1 MSVHQVRDQRRNH
14 MRTMKGI
21 ALLSTT
27 LVASLALVSCSGS
40 TDNAGGDNGGSSG
53 ETHTMKL
60 ALNQTEE
67 HPSFIALEAF
77 AEDLAEATDGRWDI
91 QVYPNST
98 LGDQNEYL
106 QSVSDGVIDLAIVSA
121 PQLENLQ
128 KDFVIFSL
136 PTVFDSID
144 HQMATL
150 SDPAVVGDVYA
161 SLEESNNITVI
172 GGFTQGARN
181 MYTKDGL
188 VETPA
193 DLEGK
198 KIRVQES
205 PVFIAMIEALGG
217 SPTPM
222 AYSEVYTGLQSGVID
237 GAENNEISYAT
248 QKHFEVAPFYS
259 NTQHLIGA
267 DFLIINTD
275 TLGEMSE
282 EDRAAFD
289 AAWTTAWTDHTSMW
303 KTQTEDAIAEAKAGG
318 ATFGDVDTAAFTKA
332 LSPLL
337 DEFITTDSQQAL
349 YDAIRANAK

>member
-1 MSVHQVRDQRRNH
+1 
-14 MRTMKGI
+14 MRTMKSI

-27 LVASLALVSCSGS
+27 IVATLALASCSGAP
-40 TDNAGGDNGGSSG
+40 AGGGDGGG
-53 ETHTMKL
+53 DAGAKHTMKL
-60 ALNQTEE
+60 ALNQTED

-77 AEDLAEATDGRWDI
+77 AEDLSEATDGRWNVE
-91 QVYPNST
+91 VYPNST

-144 HQMATL
+144 HQMAVL

-161 SLEESNNITVI
+161 SLEESNNITVV

-193 DLEGK
+193 DLAGK

-205 PVFIAMIEALGG
+205 PVFIAMIEALGA

-282 EDRAAFD
+282 ADRTAFD
-289 AAWTTAWTDHTSMW
+289 TAWTTAWTDHTAMW
-303 KTQTEDAIAEAKAGG
+303 KTQTEEAIAEAKAGG
-318 ATFGDVDTAAFTKA
+318 ATFGDVDTAAFTEA
-332 LSPLL
+332 LTPLL
-337 DEFITTDSQQAL
+337 DQFITEDSQRTL
-349 YDAIRANAK
+349 YDAIRAAAE